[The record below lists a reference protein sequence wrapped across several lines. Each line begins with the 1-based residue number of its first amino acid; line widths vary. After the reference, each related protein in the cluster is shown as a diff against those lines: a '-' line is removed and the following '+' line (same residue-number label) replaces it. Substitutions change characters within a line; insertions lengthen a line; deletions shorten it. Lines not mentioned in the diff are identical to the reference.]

1 MTEDGHSSR
10 STVDSG
16 LRLWTVSCRLL
27 TCVALVVATT
37 PAAAQPKKDRDS
49 DDDADDRLERA
60 ERAAKRAER
69 AAARLE
75 KELKELRAEKEKGE
89 DKDKEK
95 EKEEPLV
102 EIGGYMKPGFG
113 FRYRPQA
120 LPKDRYEYGFFGVA
134 GVELTAHPFKMW
146 YADMTVEFA
155 TEALRAVTSV
165 ALFDLRGDGSKVE
178 VGYTTEKVPGAVLQ
192 EAVVRFEP
200 HETVSMAVGVKR
212 IPFTLA
218 QQADNSELMFA
229 TRAVPND
236 TFVSGADLGATVT
249 GNFWDGRF
257 VPMIG
262 VFNGDSLGLS
272 IQQTEARGVVL
283 TARVDANPLG
293 AFEEGEGDYQR
304 GKFRFGVG
312 AGAMVRPA
320 TLYDTTTGAEPHSV
334 VDTRVSA
341 SLRLAVRGFY
351 FAGEYLRRQQKDDF
365 SSRPEVADGAYGQVG
380 YFFRIADWFGIEP
393 VARIGFLARDETFD
407 VRFTG
412 YTDAGVNL
420 LPAAGTK
427 RPDDVKVQLSYKGE
441 RRFTEREE
449 AHGVLASVQLKF

>member
-1 MTEDGHSSR
+1 MR
-10 STVDSG
+10 AAV
-16 LRLWTVSCRLL
+16 LVAA
-27 TCVALVVATT
+27 ALVTWAPSLWAQEKKVA
-37 PAAAQPKKDRDS
+37 K
-49 DDDADDRLERA
+49 DDAEEDVADRLERA
-60 ERAAKRAER
+60 ERAAKRAEK

-75 KELKELRAEKEKGE
+75 KELKELREEKEKAAE
-89 DKDKEK
+89 KNKDKD
-95 EKEEPLV
+95 EPAV
-102 EIGGYMKPGFG
+102 SIGGYFKPGFG

-120 LPKDRYEYGFFGVA
+120 LPKDRYEYGFFGLA
-134 GVELTAHPFKMW
+134 GLNLTAHPFKMW

-165 ALFDLRGDGSKVE
+165 ALFDLRGDGSRLE

-200 HETVSMAVGVKR
+200 HEMVSMAMGVKR

-236 TFVSGADLGATVT
+236 VFVSGADLGATVT

-272 IQQTEARGVVL
+272 IEETEARGVVF

-293 AFEEGEGDYQR
+293 AFEDGEGDYRR

-334 VDTRVSA
+334 VDARFSA
-341 SLRLAVRGFY
+341 SLRVAVRGFY
-351 FAGEYLRRQQKDDF
+351 FVGEYLRRQQKDDF
-365 SSRPEVADGAYGQVG
+365 SSRPEAAQGAYGQVG
-380 YFFRIADWFGIEP
+380 YFFRISDWFGMEP
-393 VARIGFLARDETFD
+393 VARMGFLEVDRTFD
-407 VRFTG
+407 ARLTG
-412 YTDAGVNL
+412 YIDAGVNL
-420 LPAAGTK
+420 LPAADTK
-427 RPDDVKVQLSYKGE
+427 QPDDVKVQLSYKGE